1 MPAGVS
7 HGPGRRPWPGLA
19 PGRTFSLGTRASPF
33 TGASL
38 QHRSLPRSCPPRALL
53 SLPASLCPA
62 SLFARRAVLP
72 PLPVG
77 FRGPVPQ
84 EWATLPQALG
94 S

>member
-1 MPAGVS
+1 M
-7 HGPGRRPWPGLA
+7 LA
-19 PGRTFSLGTRASPF
+19 LGWTFSLGTRASPF

-38 QHRSLPRSCPPRALL
+38 QHWSLPRSRPPGALL
-53 SLPASLCPA
+53 SLPPSLCPA
-62 SLFARRAVLP
+62 SLFARRAILP

-84 EWATLPQALG
+84 EWATLLQALG